1 MSDEPYAT
9 SAEHLADEL
18 RRVELLV
25 RAQVE
30 RWRTALADLR
40 PATGWGTGILDD
52 EELVNYLAHSFTEP
66 MDDDSPPEAHA
77 HMLAGTAIAAQI
89 MIRRPADGVELRV
102 DHLHKAFDLNRT
114 DLDVILICL
123 LAELDA
129 RYRRVL
135 AYLAD
140 EEWRKVPPVGVLAE
154 ILRPG
159 AGGLA
164 AFRARF
170 APGSPL
176 IRHRLVALGEPAEGG
191 LSTRAV
197 LLDGRIAAYLGGQDH
212 LDSRLAPLVT
222 VVLPSPSTPPSTPAS
237 PTPPAPPFP
246 QAGDDASGRVAML
259 VEVLGRHPVGA
270 TVALLGPPGSGRGFL
285 ARAVATELDVPL
297 LRVDL
302 RAQPPD
308 RQLARDVYR
317 EARLRGAAVLW
328 RGGEAVAGTSADD
341 DRLWADLLAR
351 AATHTAPT
359 FVDHAQPW
367 DPPPRHEDAGP
378 YLRMSCPAPDLTA
391 REAHWA
397 HHLDGLTSAD
407 PAQLAATYL
416 LGPAQIAQ
424 AVRVARDQAAPADST
439 ADDLREACRRLSSR
453 RLMSIAKPSG
463 APTGM
468 TLAEIVLPDD
478 KKRELFALRDRIRN
492 RPRVDRLLGPGAK
505 GTRGLVAMFCGSS
518 GTGKTLAA
526 GLIARDL
533 GRDLLR
539 VDLSQMVSKWVGE
552 TEKNLDR
559 VLAEAQDSPAILFFD
574 EAEAVFG
581 KRGTVSEA
589 RDRYAMQETSFLLQR
604 IEEYEGVVILATNL
618 RQNLDE
624 AFSRRITTVI
634 DFPSADEDC
643 RRRLWGLALSR
654 VPHDLTPAEIATAA
668 ESYRLSA
675 AAICEVVVTASFVA
689 LARDPATTHLT
700 TEDVDEAVRTE
711 LQRQGLPA
719 APGLRP

>member
-1 MSDEPYAT
+1 MSAEPYAT

-18 RRVELLV
+18 RRVELLL

-30 RWRTALADLR
+30 RWRTALAGLR
-40 PATGWGTGILDD
+40 PVTGWGTGILDD

-77 HMLAGTAIAAQI
+77 HVVAAAAIAARI
-89 MIRRPADGVELRV
+89 VLRRPDAGVELRV
-102 DHLHKAFDLNRT
+102 DRLGAAFGLDRT

-129 RYRRVL
+129 RYRRIL

-140 EEWRKVPPVGVLAE
+140 EEWRKVPSTGVLAE

-159 AGGLA
+159 MAGLA

-170 APGSPL
+170 APQAPL
-176 IRHRLVALGEPAEGG
+176 IRHRLVTLGEPAEGG

-197 LLDGRIAAYLGGQDH
+197 LLDARIAAYLGGQDH
-212 LDSRLAPLVT
+212 LDSRLAP
-222 VVLPSPSTPPSTPAS
+222 VVAVVPAGGQ
-237 PTPPAPPFP
+237 P
-246 QAGDDASGRVAML
+246 DLSGRPDPARDRVAEL
-259 VEVLGRHPVGA
+259 VEIAGPHPAGA
-270 TVALLGPPGSGRGFL
+270 TMALLGPPGSGRGTL
-285 ARAVATELDVPL
+285 ARAVAAELDLGL

-302 RAQPPD
+302 SARPPD
-308 RQLARDVYR
+308 PELARDVYR

-328 RGGEAVAGTSADD
+328 RGCETLAGTSADD

-351 AATHTAPT
+351 AAAHTTPT

-367 DPPPRHEDAGP
+367 DPPPRRADAGP
-378 YLRMSCPAPDLTA
+378 YARIACTAPDLAA
-391 REAHWA
+391 RQALWT
-397 HHLDGLTSAD
+397 HHLAGVPWAD
-407 PAQLAATYL
+407 PAHLAATYL
-416 LGPAQIAQ
+416 LGPGQIAQ
-424 AVRVARDQAAPADST
+424 AIRAAREQAAPAEPT
-439 ADDLREACRRLSSR
+439 ADDLRDACRRLSSR
-453 RLMSIAKPSG
+453 RLMSIAKPCG
-463 APTGM
+463 TPTGM
-468 TLAEIVLPDD
+468 TLDDIVLPDD
-478 KKRELFALRDRIRN
+478 KKRELYALRDRIRN
-492 RPRVDRLLGPGAK
+492 RPLVERLLGPGAA

-559 VLAEAQDSPAILFFD
+559 VLTEAQDSPAVLFFD

-624 AFSRRITTVI
+624 AFSRRIVTVI

-643 RRRLWGLALSR
+643 RLRLWNLALGR
-654 VPHDLTPAEIATAA
+654 VPHDLTPEEIAVAA
-668 ESYRLSA
+668 VSYRLSA
-675 AAICEVVVTASFVA
+675 AAICEVVVTASFNA
-689 LARDPATTHLT
+689 LSRDRSTTHLT
-700 TEDVDEAVRTE
+700 AGDIDEAVRTE
-711 LQRQGLPA
+711 LQRQGLPSS
-719 APGLRP
+719 PGLRP